1 MTGHPY
7 VTTSSAHAPA
17 WLATANPVL
26 RLRPPE
32 GVRTLTPRARGQG
45 PALTALWKPAG
56 AQALA
61 WRRAT
66 INQAALQ
73 HGGGPPHV
81 VLYALTRA
89 GLDPHDDLAA
99 AQGHAARHS
108 FAVIDRI
115 VDTLD
120 GHGASDD
127 PTLRRGY
134 ARALRLL
141 ADPASPVRGVVTVS
155 RTSVSPID
163 RIYEA
168 QMQWIAA
175 RSGGLWL
182 VRAETD
188 I

>member
-1 MTGHPY
+1 MST
-7 VTTSSAHAPA
+7 HAPTLSA
-17 WLATANPVL
+17 AADPPS
-26 RLRPPE
+26 RLRPPDD
-32 GVRTLTPRARGQG
+32 VRTLTPRARGQR
-45 PALTALWKPAG
+45 PAPAPPWRPAG

-61 WRRAT
+61 QQRAA
-66 INQAALQ
+66 INQAALR
-73 HGGGPPHV
+73 HADGPPHV

-89 GLDPHDDLAA
+89 DRDPHDDLAA
-99 AQGHAARHS
+99 DQGHAARHS
-108 FAVIDRI
+108 FTVADRI

-120 GHGASDD
+120 GHGDGDD

-141 ADPASPVRGVVTVS
+141 ADPASPVRGLVAIS

-163 RIYEA
+163 QIYET
-168 QMQWIAA
+168 QLHWIAA

-182 VRAETD
+182 VRAETE